1 MKIAELEDLATIF
14 KMYREENGLSQKQ
27 LGEKLDLNQ
36 QSVSRIEKSK
46 INPSLEFVIKNLNK
60 MGYEIIIRK
69 NKNGG
74 K

>member
-46 INPSLEFVIKNLNK
+46 INPSLEL
-60 MGYEIIIRK
+60 
-69 NKNGG
+69 
-74 K
+74 